1 MQYGEWYY
9 EVHSDTPW
17 NYCLKEESIKDENIA
32 NDFQVIKKEMS
43 GFPWNVENA
52 PIEIKTKGKRM
63 NDWKLYNGSAG
74 PQPFSVQYQTEMS
87 PEEEITLIPY
97 GCTTLR
103 ITEFPVTRK

>member
-1 MQYGEWYY
+1 MSVKRLKRQALNQV
-9 EVHSDTPW
+9 EVSRHPRNFVTS
-17 NYCLKEESIKDENIA
+17 
-32 NDFQVIKKEMS
+32 
-43 GFPWNVENA
+43 
-52 PIEIKTKGKRM
+52 
-63 NDWKLYNGSAG
+63 YNGTD